1 MNTGLNRTKWEPY
14 VWLLPS
20 ILLIAIF
27 VVFPILIVFK
37 LSFSEISKAGVIG
50 GFIGFD
56 NYVEAVHLPA
66 FKTVMLNTLWWVLSV
81 VILSTLLG
89 FIIAMVLNQKFHGQ
103 KIARAIMVFPWATS
117 LVIQASVWNYII
129 KAEYGNLNNILLN
142 LGIIRQAIN
151 WRSSYQIEFVWE
163 CWVGIFV
170 TVPFVTFCVLSGLQ
184 SIDGSLYEAA
194 TMDGAG
200 FWHKLRH
207 ITLPMVKPS
216 LTVST
221 VLNIIY
227 VFNSFPI
234 VYTMTKGAPAHKTDT
249 MITYLY
255 MRGGRIMRKITRGLA
270 LVLVGMTLSGCGKN
284 IVLNE
289 KQTGEVAEYSTGL
302 TLKYARN
309 YTDVLIYS
317 TEVPEA
323 TAEPGADENQST
335 PNPNEATSTDNPGT
349 EGETTGAQILD
360 DIYKVKGIQ
369 FSVKGVDT
377 MQTFKESANA
387 GSALYAKKGNKLAIV
402 SVKMHNTLKKEK
414 RVYLLEKGVNY
425 NLRLK
430 DGSTYDAE
438 LSIMNS
444 DLNFY
449 NGKVAAGK
457 SKIGNLFFQIPK
469 KASLKG
475 AQLLV
480 TGDNG
485 ELTVDLP

>member
-129 KAEYGNLNNILLN
+129 KAEYGNLNDSLLN

-255 MRGGRIMRKITRGLA
+255 MLSFYERKKGPATALSVIGFLILCVCDGVYRMTLMRK
-270 LVLVGMTLSGCGKN
+270 
-284 IVLNE
+284 E
-289 KQTGEVAEYSTGL
+289 
-302 TLKYARN
+302 
-309 YTDVLIYS
+309 
-317 TEVPEA
+317 
-323 TAEPGADENQST
+323 DE
-335 PNPNEATSTDNPGT
+335 
-349 EGETTGAQILD
+349 
-360 DIYKVKGIQ
+360 
-369 FSVKGVDT
+369 
-377 MQTFKESANA
+377 
-387 GSALYAKKGNKLAIV
+387 
-402 SVKMHNTLKKEK
+402 
-414 RVYLLEKGVNY
+414 R
-425 NLRLK
+425 
-430 DGSTYDAE
+430 
-438 LSIMNS
+438 
-444 DLNFY
+444 
-449 NGKVAAGK
+449 
-457 SKIGNLFFQIPK
+457 
-469 KASLKG
+469 
-475 AQLLV
+475 
-480 TGDNG
+480 
-485 ELTVDLP
+485 